1 MQKLDFV
8 KGLTEII
15 QKLNSDEIT
24 EVFSRS
30 FAIQSDTTFNFASL
44 TPLLFNSKSNYDSL
58 IKDKELE
65 KIIADFELDEIYTNE
80 NLAFIVKH
88 FTQASPFN
96 IFKVPQIKTF
106 WGVHQALIHLLRL
119 AKKQLLNDVFLQKNE
134 TQLNKGIIIFQI
146 VIDGDGLD
154 AGIYSEIFINLKE
167 LVSTITKINGQDN
180 ENAEIILLDS
190 GSDTNVAIRTTAET
204 AKSLFLIFKEMW
216 DFFANFKFY
225 KQKQQNQAL
234 MEGLTIMQE
243 VKDKISSGLLTE
255 EEGKE
260 YLHYIKSRTDKLI
273 GYKVMPKSIISENT
287 TVDNIKLLHEMKE
300 IRLLSSG
307 Q

>member
-30 FAIQSDTTFNFASL
+30 FATQGDSPFNFTSL

-58 IKDKELE
+58 IKDKELK
-65 KIIADFELDEIYTNE
+65 KIIADFELDDIYTNE

-88 FTQASPFN
+88 FTQTSPFN

-106 WGVHQALIHLLRL
+106 WGVHQALTHLLRIT
-119 AKKQLLNDVFLQKNE
+119 KKQLLNDVFLQKNE
-134 TQLNKGIIIFQI
+134 TQLSKGIIIFQI

-167 LVSTITKINGQDN
+167 LVSTITKINGN
-180 ENAEIILLDS
+180 EDENVEIILLDS

-243 VKDKISSGLLTE
+243 VK
-255 EEGKE
+255 
-260 YLHYIKSRTDKLI
+260 
-273 GYKVMPKSIISENT
+273 
-287 TVDNIKLLHEMKE
+287 
-300 IRLLSSG
+300 
-307 Q
+307 

>member
-30 FAIQSDTTFNFASL
+30 FSVKSDGVFDFASL
-44 TPLLFNSKSNYDSL
+44 TPLLFNSKSNYDTL
-58 IKDKELE
+58 TKDKELK
-65 KIIADFELDEIYTNE
+65 KIIADFELDDIYTNE
-80 NLAFIVKH
+80 NLALIVKH
-88 FTQASPFN
+88 FTQTSPFHV
-96 IFKVPQIKTF
+96 FKVPQIKTF
-106 WGVHQALIHLLRL
+106 WGVHQALTHLLRIT
-119 AKKQLLNDVFLQKNE
+119 KKQLLNDVFLQKNE

-146 VIDGDGLD
+146 VIDGEGLD

-167 LVSTITKINGQDN
+167 LVSTIAKINGQDN

-243 VKDKISSGLLTE
+243 VKDKVSSGLLTE
-255 EEGKE
+255 EQGRE